1 LGEDYESQAHPTESY
16 PEASRGEGGQE
27 EGSGGGSTLERP
39 ASPEVE
45 YDGEEWWVVGGGQAE
60 PEVQVWW
67 QGAEP
72 EPQVAAGEQE
82 VQEQEHEGGWHHVA
96 DAEEEE
102 PIDEFDFDELI
113 ELLHGPSPSGSPY
126 PYDWEEGS
134 LVTTQTSQPAS
145 NGKSK
150 QMASPRSLPSSR
162 PASSG
167 AGASNSKPNELD
179 PDDQEVVEFDRLA
192 AGIMI
197 DDWVSNIG
205 AATWG
210 GHVWQLPDPA
220 TLSGQHRELHD
231 ARNRYTALAVVEESE
246 EAIGTFGVC
255 TPVPPSRELSNQPA
269 TQVDEVVTPQ
279 EAVAEEKS
287 EAEIAIS
294 RYLAKVFER
303 QQPVEGYQRGVGVAG
318 DIDVLNEMVGAF
330 GMRNLSK
337 DVRAAVRRA
346 ANHKYQKPALE
357 PIVAVMSRIH
367 KATRYNTWF
376 ANAVARW
383 MEKVSALGNRRFFF
397 AICRATDRSRLSGLH
412 ARAVLWWRVN
422 TKKALARYGNGVFAE
437 PEADT
442 GVRGFWRAFGE
453 FCEGEAGFHRRRN
466 IANVRHLQRIMAAG
480 GDCKGD
486 ASDDGEASEDEDLTC
501 HDKYM
506 LTTCIPCSSSGARA
520 RKKLQRDRSV
530 RKSKYGR
537 YAIETRN
544 AVVLELGSARMVR
557 ETESQYHAVRDKCKR
572 YVHANLGYVAGDAC
586 PIVDAATEMCFIP
599 TEWEVASSGFVPKAH
614 RKEYNARHGRVST
627 DQ

>member
-1 LGEDYESQAHPTESY
+1 M
-16 PEASRGEGGQE
+16 
-27 EGSGGGSTLERP
+27 
-39 ASPEVE
+39 
-45 YDGEEWWVVGGGQAE
+45 
-60 PEVQVWW
+60 
-67 QGAEP
+67 
-72 EPQVAAGEQE
+72 
-82 VQEQEHEGGWHHVA
+82 
-96 DAEEEE
+96 
-102 PIDEFDFDELI
+102 
-113 ELLHGPSPSGSPY
+113 
-126 PYDWEEGS
+126 
-134 LVTTQTSQPAS
+134 TTQTPQPAS
-145 NGKSK
+145 NGKSR

-162 PASSG
+162 PASSE

-220 TLSGQHRELHD
+220 TLSGQHQELHD
-231 ARNRYTALAVVEESE
+231 ARNRYAALAVVEESE
-246 EAIGTFGVC
+246 EAIVTFGVC
-255 TPVPPSRELSNQPA
+255 TETSVADKARVASELRQLLERGEFEHDHNSSSEQPVPPSRELSNQPA
-269 TQVDEVVTPQ
+269 TQVEEVVTPQ

-287 EAEIAIS
+287 ETEIAIS

-346 ANHKYQKPALE
+346 ATHKYQKPALE

-422 TKKALARYGNGVFAE
+422 TKKALARHGNGVFTE

-466 IANVRHLQRIMAAG
+466 IANVRHLQRVMAAG

-486 ASDDGEASEDEDLTC
+486 ARYDGETSEDEDLTC

-520 RKKLQRDRSV
+520 RKKMQRDRSV
-530 RKSKYGR
+530 RNSKYGR

-572 YVHANLGYVAGDAC
+572 YVHANLGFVAGDAC